1 MISSTFTLYEEGLS
15 HFLLLI
21 QLHCYCR
28 KVAQEASL
36 LFMENRHH
44 DFDDTHV
51 IGSSEQRLEYSSSTC
66 QVLVEGFM
74 KLFAREE
81 KAGQRG
87 YEMIQK
93 EALER

>member
-1 MISSTFTLYEEGLS
+1 MVSSTFTLYEEVLT

-21 QLHCYCR
+21 QLHYCR
-28 KVAQEASL
+28 KVAQEAFL
-36 LFMENRHH
+36 LFMESRHH

-66 QVLVEGFM
+66 QVLVEDFM
-74 KLFAREE
+74 KLLAREE

-87 YEMIQK
+87 YEMIQ
-93 EALER
+93 EGALER